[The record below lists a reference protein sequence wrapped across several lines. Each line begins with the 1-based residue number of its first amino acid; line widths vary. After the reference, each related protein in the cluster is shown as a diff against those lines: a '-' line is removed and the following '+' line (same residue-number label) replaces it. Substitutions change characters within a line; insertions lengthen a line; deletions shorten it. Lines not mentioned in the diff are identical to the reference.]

1 MQTENQLVYLEDKIM
16 DKFQNRIYCI
26 LEKDMD
32 NVYWDIE
39 QSFRNGTITPKTA
52 KNMMRDAYIKF
63 KISDYRFL
71 LNTFNDHVISIF
83 EIAKK
88 NIKKQNDGLFAING
102 TYKEILDKYTVTEL
116 VTMYWDTEFK
126 KTWKNIAADRTM
138 TELIEYYKKEQNK

>member
-1 MQTENQLVYLEDKIM
+1 M
-16 DKFQNRIYCI
+16 
-26 LEKDMD
+26 EKDKD
-32 NVYWDIE
+32 NVYWDIK
-39 QSFRNGTITPKTA
+39 QGFRNGTITPKTA

-63 KISDYRFL
+63 KTSDFRFL
-71 LNTFNDHVISIF
+71 LNDFHDNEGAIL
-83 EIAKK
+83 EIARK
-88 NIKKQNDGLFAING
+88 NIKKQNDSLFVIG